1 MNSFH
6 NYSKALLIQS
16 KYQWESNENHVL
28 TFFKVYFSK
37 SRSFFWYIFFQ
48 YIIKIYCMVFFYP
61 QNPLL
66 YHIDNYYQS
75 DVYYSRCIIR
85 KWKYTYIL
93 LPKYTYTYINTNI
106 HILVPYRESTSMIH
120 GGSLR
125 LHNIIFT
132 SRGFANWDQSFW
144 QQSLSMQPSPSEI
157 SWQKKIKWASLV
169 ESTPHVLSH
178 NDARKVNTVYDSTGR
193 G

>member
-1 MNSFH
+1 
-6 NYSKALLIQS
+6 
-16 KYQWESNENHVL
+16 
-28 TFFKVYFSK
+28 
-37 SRSFFWYIFFQ
+37 
-48 YIIKIYCMVFFYP
+48 MVFFYP

-125 LHNIIFT
+125 LHSIIFT
-132 SRGFANWDQSFW
+132 SRGFANWDQPFW
-144 QQSLSMQPSPSEI
+144 QQSLSMQPIPSEI
-157 SWQKKIKWASLV
+157 SWQKRSSELLWLRVLHMFCHTTMPGKLTLFMTPLGEDNWKLYIRNFLDPAPCINSL
-169 ESTPHVLSH
+169 
-178 NDARKVNTVYDSTGR
+178 GCF
-193 G
+193 